1 MEARV
6 LSVTNIRGHPTYSVE
21 VTRATD
27 GLQRQL
33 LYRFSA
39 FRALRAI
46 CLPSERLKHLPFPKT
61 PAKQTSRNSLSP
73 AFLEQRRQV
82 LDRWLSGAVA
92 AAATLEPPDRAALF
106 EFLHV
111 QLEEDDDDDDPDE
124 PYSSGLEEIPDKFYR
139 GGALRRSVEH
149 VPGSSSGLHTTPLR
163 QGDLRCI
170 VFRLNCLGGGAGHL
184 DRPFDAYLVLS
195 YMSINI
201 FKRHSKEQQSSADN
215 SALHPCYQSTLGGH
229 EWSGDNSNDE
239 SKRKFDKLVASIAL
253 NDLMAVRLI
262 EKDSSTS
269 CCTLSI
275 QVDPLHT
282 SLHSPLVFKL
292 MNQLISYI
300 NHKHH

>member
-39 FRALRAI
+39 FRALHAM

-61 PAKQTSRNSLSP
+61 PAKQTSRNALSP

-82 LDRWLSGAVA
+82 LDRWLGGAVA
-92 AAATLEPPDRAALF
+92 AAATLEPRDRAALF

-111 QLEEDDDDDDPDE
+111 QPEENDDDDPDE
-124 PYSSGLEEIPDKFYR
+124 SYSSKPEDIPDKYYR
-139 GGALRRSVEH
+139 GGTLRQSAENIR
-149 VPGSSSGLHTTPLR
+149 GSSLGLPATPLH
-163 QGDLRCI
+163 QGDLRCN

-184 DRPFDAYLVLS
+184 DRPFNAYLVLS
-195 YMSINI
+195 HMSLNV
-201 FKRHSKEQQSSADN
+201 FKRHNKEQQSSADN

-239 SKRKFDKLVASIAL
+239 SKRKFDKLIASVAF

-262 EKDSSTS
+262 EKDGSTS
-269 CCTLSI
+269 CCILSI
-275 QVDPLHT
+275 QVDPSHT
-282 SLHSPLVFKL
+282 CILSS
-292 MNQLISYI
+292 S
-300 NHKHH
+300 